1 MASSCEHHVP
11 YTLLGAL
18 LSGPPAA
25 ACGGV
30 GRGAFF
36 RDYAERGTNAMLWA
50 ALLAVTWLLVLRV
63 AALLRLWA
71 LGARLPGPPAF
82 PADPG
87 LAAVCRGAGY
97 LSKLHGS
104 YGPVVRLWLGPSQ
117 LLVSVKD
124 SRVIKELLTKAED
137 KLPLTGKT
145 YNLAC
150 GKLGL
155 FISSFEKVKSRR
167 ESLKSFLDEK
177 LSVGAS
183 GSSFKIIQIIL
194 DRIDSITARD
204 FLDCRSFSQHMAF
217 NVVGSALFGDAF
229 FDWSDA
235 SAYEELMMTVAKDAC
250 FWASYAVSPFW
261 KPDYRRYRTLCA
273 QLKILTQ
280 GIVAKSR
287 NQNGVLSLIDM
298 SSCQRSERGIKDP
311 CRGVSLLDGVISSR
325 CLNEA
330 AEGAL
335 SSEEEIC
342 GNIIGLMLH
351 GISTCANLI
360 GNILTRLALYANFQ
374 CQLHSE
380 IVAGCHESSELKIDD
395 VLRMKFLLATVCESA
410 RLLPAGPLLQRCSLQ
425 QDVSLNSSITIP
437 AGAILVIPLHLVQMD
452 ASTWG
457 NDACQFNPNR
467 FLKKDINFED
477 ILAAVHKGSN
487 GINLFTEECDK
498 TESFLP
504 FGSGSRACVG
514 QKFAVLGIA
523 MLIASLLRS
532 YELWIQPEQK
542 QFCPAFNNLKK
553 LYILCVYVEFD
564 LLWAINLL
572 EAAPSVELLF
582 IDTWKHVCL
591 VDQMDEEGRKG
602 YLLRKNT
609 SFMGDIR
616 VYWH

>member
-1 MASSCEHHVP
+1 MASPCEHHVP

-18 LSGPPAA
+18 LSGGGPHAA
-25 ACGGV
+25 ACGGAAFLRRL
-30 GRGAFF
+30 RGNG
-36 RDYAERGTNAMLWA
+36 GTNALLWA
-50 ALLAVTWLLVLRV
+50 ALFAVTWLLVLGFAR
-63 AALLRLWA
+63 AAPLLGPWGPPPRP
-71 LGARLPGPPAF
+71 ARLPRRPWPCRRFSGCKPVIF
-82 PADPG
+82 PFLFEEVEP
-87 LAAVCRGAGY
+87 AGY

-177 LSVGAS
+177 LSV
-183 GSSFKIIQIIL
+183 
-194 DRIDSITARD
+194 
-204 FLDCRSFSQHMAF
+204 
-217 NVVGSALFGDAF
+217 VP
-229 FDWSDA
+229 
-235 SAYEELMMTVAKDAC
+235 
-250 FWASYAVSPFW
+250 PFW

-273 QLKILTQ
+273 RLKLLTQ

-287 NQNGVLSLIDM
+287 NQNGVLSLIDL
-298 SSCQRSERGIKDP
+298 SSCQRSERMIKDP
-311 CRGVSLLDGVISSR
+311 CRGFSLLDGVISSR

-330 AEGAL
+330 AEGPL

-342 GNIIGLMLH
+342 GNIMGLMLH

-360 GNILTRLALYANFQ
+360 GNILTRLALYPNLQ

-380 IVAGCHESSELKIDD
+380 IVSGHSESSELKIDD

-425 QDVSLNSSITIP
+425 QDVNLNSSITIP
-437 AGAILVIPLHLVQMD
+437 AGAILVIPLHLVQME

-467 FLKKDINFED
+467 FLKKEINFEE
-477 ILAAVHKGSN
+477 ILAAAHKGSN
-487 GINLFTEECDK
+487 GINLFTDECDK

-532 YELWIQPEQK
+532 YEVQPH
-542 QFCPAFNNLKK
+542 PALSQEMESLVDSNSLHHIPNPKIILKK
-553 LYILCVYVEFD
+553 RSI
-564 LLWAINLL
+564 
-572 EAAPSVELLF
+572 
-582 IDTWKHVCL
+582 
-591 VDQMDEEGRKG
+591 
-602 YLLRKNT
+602 
-609 SFMGDIR
+609 
-616 VYWH
+616 

>member
-1 MASSCEHHVP
+1 MASPCEHHVP

-18 LSGPPAA
+18 LSGGGPHAA
-25 ACGGV
+25 ACGGA
-30 GRGAFF
+30 AFL
-36 RDYAERGTNAMLWA
+36 RDYAERGTNALLWA
-50 ALLAVTWLLVLRV
+50 ALLAVTWLLVLRL

-87 LAAVCRGAGY
+87 LAAGDITGY

-183 GSSFKIIQIIL
+183 GSSFKIIQIVL
-194 DRIDSITARD
+194 DRIDSIMARD
-204 FLDCRSFSQHMAF
+204 FLDCRYFSQHMAF
-217 NVVGSALFGDAF
+217 NIVGSALFGDAF

-250 FWASYAVSPFW
+250 FWASYAVPPFW

-287 NQNGVLSLIDM
+287 NQNGVLSLIDL
-298 SSCQRSERGIKDP
+298 SSSQRSERMIKDP

-330 AEGAL
+330 AEGPL
-335 SSEEEIC
+335 SSEEIC
-342 GNIIGLMLH
+342 GNIMGLMLH

-360 GNILTRLALYANFQ
+360 GNILTRLALYPNLQ

-380 IVAGCHESSELKIDD
+380 IVSGHSESSELKIDD

-425 QDVSLNSSITIP
+425 QDVNLNSSITIP
-437 AGAILVIPLHLVQMD
+437 AGAILVIPLHLVQME

-467 FLKKDINFED
+467 FLKKDINFEE
-477 ILAAVHKGSN
+477 ILAAAHKGSN
-487 GINLFTEECDK
+487 GINLFTDECDK

-532 YELWIQPEQK
+532 YEVQPH
-542 QFCPAFNNLKK
+542 PALSKEMESLVDSNSLHHIPNPKIILKK
-553 LYILCVYVEFD
+553 RSI
-564 LLWAINLL
+564 
-572 EAAPSVELLF
+572 
-582 IDTWKHVCL
+582 
-591 VDQMDEEGRKG
+591 
-602 YLLRKNT
+602 
-609 SFMGDIR
+609 
-616 VYWH
+616 